1 MLEVTGT
8 HPRWVVAR
16 ISRDLKAAWPGWSTR
31 RVRGT
36 VNGFAFRTALFP
48 SGGGHVL
55 VVNRRMQAG
64 AGAAAGSRVRIL
76 LEPEMEVRREAI
88 PAELAA
94 SLRGD
99 RALKAW
105 FEKLS
110 PSLQKGIGAIVDQA
124 KGAETRWARAE
135 QMAETLLLTM
145 EGEQETPPILRAGF
159 RRLPLAEAGWRAMTP
174 TQRRGHLFG
183 IFRVQTVGGRERR
196 LNVALEDAL
205 RIARKR
211 RQKEGS

>member
-1 MLEVTGT
+1 MPTGAKRKSKLAKEEPTASAAPGSATSHNSGTDAVELNCMLEVTGT

-48 SGGGHVL
+48 AAGGHVL

-99 RALKAW
+99 RALKVW
-105 FEKLS
+105 FEQLS
-110 PSLQKGIGAIVDQA
+110 PSL
-124 KGAETRWARAE
+124 
-135 QMAETLLLTM
+135 
-145 EGEQETPPILRAGF
+145 
-159 RRLPLAEAGWRAMTP
+159 
-174 TQRRGHLFG
+174 
-183 IFRVQTVGGRERR
+183 
-196 LNVALEDAL
+196 
-205 RIARKR
+205 
-211 RQKEGS
+211 